1 MGYELSPQAKGR
13 TASGRGGVVAAAHP
27 AASKIGASILKQ
39 GGNAFDAAV
48 AAGFALGVCEPNAS
62 SIGGGGF
69 MTAHVAKEQE
79 NVFVDFREV
88 APASA
93 NPDMWEVTE
102 KTPAG
107 VNPKHQ
113 GGASI
118 CIPGEVAGL
127 CHILEKFG
135 TMSLSQV
142 LEPVIKLAETGV
154 PLSQALYN
162 DLEENREKLE
172 NYAEVGNPYLV
183 PIQIGQPL
191 KNIPLANTLRK
202 IAQGGAPAFYDS
214 DLTDKIV
221 DSINRWGGQ
230 VTRDDFKNFK
240 VNQQQPLQGS
250 YRGYEILSSPPPSSG
265 GTHVLEILNILEQF
279 DVKTLGYHSTA
290 HLHLLSEVMKMSFA
304 DRATHMGDPAFVKLP
319 LEGLLSKGYAA
330 HRASSYSPNQVLEP
344 AADNPFAFES
354 CDTTHF
360 AVADCYGNV
369 VSITKTISAFF
380 GSGVVPADTGIM
392 LNCQMRGFTTEK
404 NHKNSV
410 CGGKKPLSSMSP
422 TILLKDGKPVA
433 ALGTPGA
440 NRIISTVAQVISN
453 MVDFDMDLTQAID
466 APRCT
471 NDVPNVFCYES
482 RIPQEA
488 VAPLIQMG
496 QQTKMLEDWDRY
508 VGGVQGVCY
517 SQDDMILG
525 GGDVRR
531 AGQAVAVE

>member
-1 MGYELSPQAKGR
+1 MTYPLSPQAEGR
-13 TASGRGGVVAAAHP
+13 TARGRGGVVATAHP
-27 AASKIGASILKQ
+27 AASKIGADILRQ

-48 AAGFALGVCEPNAS
+48 AAAFALGVCEPNAS

-69 MTAHVAKEQE
+69 MTAHVAREQE

-93 NPDMWEVTE
+93 NPDMWQVTDR
-102 KTPAG
+102 TPAG

-127 CHILEKFG
+127 CHILENFG
-135 TMSLSQV
+135 TMKLEQV
-142 LEPVIKLAETGV
+142 LAPVIALAETGV
-154 PLSQALYN
+154 PLSEALSK
-162 DLEENREKLE
+162 DLDENREKLE
-172 NYAEVGNPYLV
+172 HYAEANNPYLE
-183 PIQIGQPL
+183 PIQIGELL
-191 KNIPLANTLRK
+191 KNLPLANTLRK
-202 IAQGGAPAFYDS
+202 IAQEGAKAFYDS
-214 DLTDKIV
+214 DLTDKMV

-230 VTRDDFKNFK
+230 VTREDFKNFK

-279 DVKTLGYHSTA
+279 DVKKLGYHSSA

-319 LEGLLSKGYAA
+319 LEGLLSKDYAA

-344 AADNPFAFES
+344 KSDNPFAFES

-360 AVADCYGNV
+360 SVADCYGNV

-422 TILLKDGKPVA
+422 TILLKDGKPVG

-453 MVDFDMDLTQAID
+453 LVDFDMTLTQAID
-466 APRCT
+466 APRCS
-471 NDVPNVFCYES
+471 NDVPNLFCYES

-488 VAPLIQMG
+488 VQPLVEMG
-496 QQTKMLEDWDRY
+496 QQTKQVGDWDRF
-508 VGGVQGVCY
+508 VGGVQGVWY
-517 SQDDMILG
+517 DPDDMILG
-525 GGDVRR
+525 SADVRR
-531 AGQAVAVE
+531 GGQALAVT